1 MDTSRECFKDHG
13 AWCGIPECKCMDNW
27 PDSWWENPND
37 CVWCGVVKRR
47 EGPVEC
53 PYHPVQEP
61 KSKSAPQDSEGET
74 RLPIK
79 VPPHTPGFRHPERE
93 DPKMIGIVSHD
104 EPSLAE
110 LLAIPAPQSPE
121 PDLTGQ
127 PQEGEVFVPSEAQ
140 RAAASEAIEW
150 LEAQE
155 SEGERVVDRRD
166 DEAVRVEVLEEVDD
180 LIGHLRE
187 SLDGEDGEK
196 ASYSL
201 RGWLLI
207 RSLLSAPPALAESD
221 HRAMDWGPVASII
234 ADGYDVGAT
243 TNTIGQA
250 VCRYISAG
258 EPNPFEAELDADRE
272 GEG

>member
-1 MDTSRECFKDHG
+1 MRKSLLKGVIPKVAPHECAGGFPKPAPQSPEPDLTGPPQEEQCLCAIHSPMERVEGAVYDPGGWRVPNPHCPVDHT
-13 AWCGIPECKCMDNW
+13 P
-27 PDSWWENPND
+27 
-37 CVWCGVVKRR
+37 R
-47 EGPVEC
+47 EG
-53 PYHPVQEP
+53 
-61 KSKSAPQDSEGET
+61 EGET

-155 SEGERVVDRRD
+155 SEGERVEGLSRR
-166 DEAVRVEVLEEVDD
+166 R
-180 LIGHLRE
+180 
-187 SLDGEDGEK
+187 
-196 ASYSL
+196 
-201 RGWLLI
+201 
-207 RSLLSAPPALAESD
+207 
-221 HRAMDWGPVASII
+221 
-234 ADGYDVGAT
+234 
-243 TNTIGQA
+243 
-250 VCRYISAG
+250 
-258 EPNPFEAELDADRE
+258 
-272 GEG
+272 